1 MLSESE
7 MSSRSLRLRGF
18 KDYLPQE
25 MFLRRHIVETLREV
39 FESYGFEPLA
49 TPALERE
56 SVLLGYGEEASKQIY
71 RFEDPDG
78 VRVGLRYDLTVP
90 LCRFVLSHPDLVLPF
105 RRYQVQS
112 VWRYDKPDPGR
123 FREFLQFDIDTVGAS
138 SVAADGETI
147 AAMAQALRRLKVPFR
162 IRFSNRKILNGLI
175 RYAGVATELAH
186 SVFRVIDKLERI
198 GFERVLKQ
206 LGKGYV
212 DDSGARIEGL
222 GLETAQI
229 EKIERFLSVGGG
241 KREEVISALAELL
254 EGIAEA
260 EEGIEELREVSAVL
274 SALGVGE
281 EEAVVDPTIARGL
294 DYYTGVVYEAQV
306 VGGERFGSVMGGG
319 RYDGLIKALGGGD
332 LPATGASVGVDR
344 LAFVVE
350 TLGLWRRRKTV
361 SDVLITV
368 MMPDRLADYMRLADE
383 LRRAGLCVEVYMGG
397 SRAIGK
403 QLRYADRKGVRFA
416 VIVGEDEWS
425 QDVVSVKDLRA
436 GEEAAEKIKEREEW
450 LKRRAGQITIP
461 RRDLAAWLKQRLQ
474 K

>member
-1 MLSESE
+1 MASK
-7 MSSRSLRLRGF
+7 SLLLKGF

-25 MFLRRHIVETLREV
+25 MLLRQHIVETLREV

-56 SVLLGYGEEASKQIY
+56 SVLLGYGDEASKQIY

-78 VRVGLRYDLTVP
+78 VRVGLRFDLTVP

-123 FREFLQFDIDTVGAS
+123 FREFLQFDIDTVGAA
-138 SVAADGETI
+138 SVAADGETM
-147 AAMAQALRRLKVPFR
+147 AAMAEALRRLGVPFR

-175 RYAGVATELAH
+175 RYVGVGEELAH
-186 SVFRVIDKLERI
+186 PVFRIIDKLEKI

-206 LGKGYV
+206 LGEGYV
-212 DDSGARIEGL
+212 DDSGAPIEGL

-229 EKIERFLSVGGG
+229 GKIERFLSVGGER
-241 KREEVISALAELL
+241 REEVIAALGDLL
-254 EGIAEA
+254 GGIAEA
-260 EEGIEELREVSAVL
+260 EEGIEELQEVSGVL
-274 SALGVGE
+274 DALGVGD

-306 VGGERFGSVMGGG
+306 VGGERYGSVMGGG
-319 RYDGLIKALGGGD
+319 RYDGLIRALGGGD

-350 TLGLWRRRKTV
+350 ALDLWRRRRTV
-361 SDVLITV
+361 SDVLVTV
-368 MMPDRLADYMRLADE
+368 MMADKVAEYMRLADE
-383 LRRAGLCVEVYMGG
+383 LRKAGLCVEVYMGA

-403 QLRYADRKGVRFA
+403 QLRYADRKGVRFV
-416 VIVGEDEWS
+416 VIVGEEEWS
-425 QDVVSVKDLRA
+425 QDMVSVKDLRV
-436 GEEAAEKIKEREEW
+436 GEEAAERIKGREEW
-450 LKRRAGQITIP
+450 LKKRAGQITVP
-461 RRDLAAWLKQRLQ
+461 RKDLVAWLKERLQ
-474 K
+474 R

>member
-1 MLSESE
+1 MASK
-7 MSSRSLRLRGF
+7 SLLLRGF

-25 MFLRRHIVETLREV
+25 MFLRRHIVETLQEV

-56 SVLLGYGEEASKQIY
+56 SVLLGYGDEASKQIY

-105 RRYQVQS
+105 RRYQVQL

-147 AAMAQALRRLKVPFR
+147 AAMSEALRRLGVPFR

-175 RYAGVATELAH
+175 RYVGVAEELAH
-186 SVFRVIDKLERI
+186 PVFRVIDKLEKI

-206 LGKGYV
+206 LGGGYV

-229 EKIERFLSVGGG
+229 GKIERFLEVGGG
-241 KREEVISALAELL
+241 EREEVIAALAELL
-254 EGIAEA
+254 GGIAEA
-260 EEGIEELREVSAVL
+260 EEGIEELREVSGVL
-274 SALGVGE
+274 NALGVGD

-306 VGGERFGSVMGGG
+306 VGGERYGSVMGGG
-319 RYDGLIKALGGGD
+319 RYDGLIRALGGED

-350 TLGLWRRRKTV
+350 ALGLWRRRRTV
-361 SDVLITV
+361 SDVLITI
-368 MMPDRLADYMRLADE
+368 MMPNKLAEYMRLADE
-383 LRRAGLCVEVYMGG
+383 LRQSGLCVEVYMGR

-403 QLRYADRKGVRFA
+403 QLRYADRKGVRFV

-425 QDVVSVKDLRA
+425 RGVVSVKDLRI
-436 GEEAAEKIKEREEW
+436 GEEAAEKIKEREKW
-450 LKRRAGQITIP
+450 LKKRAGQVTIP
-461 RRDLAAWLKQRLQ
+461 RKDLVAWLKQRLQ